1 MLYQG
6 NRTTIARTKYARK
19 LGSANTDMVMSFVP
33 IPPGSLIQGIGYNY
47 TTVAKDSLPIE
58 QAMETTLHGFVWTS
72 PYPYHGYGT
81 GINGVDNLWDDVVP
95 KDKEVEYT
103 LEDLPQDVVAAF
115 SAVTADVQMDGG
127 AIESGANGDPETQWI
142 ANTLDRGPRCIFA
155 RVTRHDIS
163 NSIVADTD
171 KMRCFD
177 HASGLISDNFY
188 VPRDK
193 YAYVM
198 FGVGAPQ
205 FEVTHDKQEYQPTD
219 DVQWNELAFP
229 ELENLQVM
237 MGKLGEQSPDGSN
250 RYQKHLENAEIESDT
265 YEDNSGSQ
273 VEDWRSFLDLS
284 VRYQRP
290 RFPQIPSGSR
300 LTRD

>member
-19 LGSANTDMVMSFVP
+19 IQNANTDQVMAFVP

-47 TTVAKDSLPIE
+47 TTVAAESLPIE
-58 QAMETTLHGFVWTS
+58 QAMESTLHGFVWTS

-81 GINGVDNLWDDVVP
+81 GINGVDALWDDVIP
-95 KDKEVEYT
+95 KDREVDYE
-103 LEDLPQDVVAAF
+103 LEHLPQDVVAAF
-115 SAVTADVQMDGG
+115 SGVTADQQQDGT
-127 AIESGANGDPETQWI
+127 AIESGAHGDPETQWI

-155 RVTRHDIS
+155 RITRHDIS

-177 HASGLISDNFY
+177 HAAGLIKDNFY

-193 YAYVM
+193 YGYLL

-205 FEVTHDKQEYQPTD
+205 FEVTHDEQDYQPTD
-219 DVQWNELAFP
+219 DLQWNELAYP
-229 ELENLQVM
+229 ELENLASM
-237 MGKLGEQSPDGSN
+237 MGKIGEQAPDGEN
-250 RYQKHLENAEIESDT
+250 RFQRHLEHAEIESDT
-265 YEDNSGSQ
+265 YEDVSGSQ
-273 VEDWRSFLDLS
+273 VSDWRSFLDLA

-290 RFPQIPSGSR
+290 RFPQLASQSR
-300 LTRD
+300 LTVD